1 MIFRQHPRGKAHPTI
16 SVMTKL
22 QGRHL
27 DEYLVCI
34 QSHILTIFSGI
45 CHHGLVFLTE
55 LDVPKSTD
63 QEFYARLSGA
73 IDWIRMNKF
82 ALQPANKLHSTWI
95 NTRQPDIS
103 SRQTTHVPVIPHTTF
118 PPTPD
123 PTQ

>member
-1 MIFRQHPRGKAHPTI
+1 MGLLLFCKPKKIPTWGF
-16 SVMTKL
+16 STKL
-22 QGRHL
+22 
-27 DEYLVCI
+27 EPII